1 MMIDQTLFILH
12 KLHQF
17 KKFIDYQIKY

>member
-1 MMIDQTLFILH
+1 MIDQTLFILH